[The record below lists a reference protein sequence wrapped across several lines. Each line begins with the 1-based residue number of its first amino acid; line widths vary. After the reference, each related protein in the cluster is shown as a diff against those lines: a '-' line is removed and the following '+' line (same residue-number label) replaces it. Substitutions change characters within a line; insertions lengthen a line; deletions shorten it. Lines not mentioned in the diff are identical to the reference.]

1 MPTQPSQFEVLLV
14 VGIDAL
20 GLARLPYLLHKAGC
34 RVTLL
39 APSRFTVTRS
49 RHVCSHLPTT
59 AEPNA
64 LALHLKEVLSAQRR
78 PFAMVI
84 IGDEPTLIAVAEHRG
99 EAWLDGWF
107 PVDHR
112 TKAVDEILSKVAF
125 HQAVVSAGLPMPYS
139 KLCQGWVEVQAVV
152 ERAGYPVMLKAAQG
166 LSGSGVHKVLDSGEL
181 EPAYVDLAP
190 MNESLLVQHF
200 CEGALGSTDVLFDHG
215 VPVCWQSSYSLQC
228 WPTPLASSSAREMM
242 QHPDIE
248 QILLK
253 VGQITGFH
261 GFAGVDWIHEK
272 SPDHISL
279 LELNPRPTPA
289 YHLDQYSGVSFSR
302 SLNRLLSGRCNITP
316 PKLITQP
323 TRLIRLFPQG
333 LYWAISNR
341 DWRSFIMCWNDAI
354 CHDPRLMLSYLRRVL
369 THFMPKQWLLKVKP
383 YLRG

>member
-1 MPTQPSQFEVLLV
+1 MQPSQFEVLLV

-39 APSRFTVTRS
+39 APSGFTVTCS
-49 RHVCSHLPTT
+49 RHVYRHLPTT

-64 LALHLKEVLSAQRR
+64 RALHLKKVLSTQRQ

-99 EAWLDGWF
+99 ETWLDGWF

-112 TKAVDEILSKVAF
+112 TKAVDEILSKIAF
-125 HQAVVSAGLPMPYS
+125 HQAVVNAGLAIPDS
-139 KLCQGWVEVQAVV
+139 KLCRGWGEVQAAV
-152 ERAGYPVMLKAAQG
+152 ERAGYPVMLKTSQG
-166 LSGSGVHKVLDSGEL
+166 LSGSGVHKVLNRGEL
-181 EPAYVDLAP
+181 ESAYADLAP
-190 MNESLLVQHF
+190 TDNALLVQHF
-200 CEGALGSTDVLFDHG
+200 YEGALGSTDVLFDHG

-228 WPTPLASSSAREMM
+228 WPTPLASSSARKMM

-248 QILLK
+248 HIVSK

-261 GFAGVDWIHEK
+261 GFAGIDWIHEK

-279 LELNPRPTPA
+279 LELNPRTTPA
-289 YHLDQYSGVSFSR
+289 YHLDQYAGVSFSR
-302 SLNRLLSGRCNITP
+302 SLNQLLSGRCNITP
-316 PKLITQP
+316 PKPIFQP
-323 TRLIRLFPQG
+323 RPLVRLFPQS

-341 DWRSFIMCWNDAI
+341 DWRSFIMCWIDATWY
-354 CHDPRLMLSYLRRVL
+354 DPWLLLSSLRRVL
-369 THFMPKQWLLKVKP
+369 THFVPKQWRQNVK
-383 YLRG
+383 RCFQN

>member
-20 GLARLPYLLHKAGC
+20 GLARLPFLLHKAGC

-49 RHVCSHLPTT
+49 RHVGKHLPAS
-59 AEPNA
+59 AEPKARA
-64 LALHLKEVLSAQRR
+64 LQLKEVLRAQRQ

-84 IGDEPTLIAVAEHRG
+84 VGDEPTLVAVAEHRG

-112 TKAVDEILSKVAF
+112 TTAVDEILSKIAF
-125 HQAVVSAGLPMPYS
+125 HQAAVSAGLPMPYS
-139 KLCQGWVEVQAVV
+139 TLCRDWGEVQSAV
-152 ERAGYPVMLKAAQG
+152 ERAGYPVMLKAPQG

-181 EPAYVDLAP
+181 EPAYTDLAP
-190 MNESLLVQHF
+190 ADNDLLVQHF
-200 CEGALGSTDVLFDHG
+200 FEGALGSTDVLFDHG

-248 QILLK
+248 PLLSK

-272 SPDHISL
+272 SPDHICL

-302 SLNRLLSGRCNITP
+302 SLNQLLSGRCNITP
-316 PKLITQP
+316 PKPITQP
-323 TRLIRLFPQG
+323 ARLIRLFPQG

-341 DWRSFIMCWNDAI
+341 DWRSFIMCWNDATW
-354 CHDPRLMLSYLRRVL
+354 HDPRLLLSSLRRVL
-369 THFMPKQWLLKVKP
+369 THFVPNQWLLKVKP